1 MGLAFRSSF
10 VVSVALVLDIYVF
23 IKGIMREEE
32 LLETEFG
39 DEFIQYKKQTTLVTR
54 CLLGL

>member
-1 MGLAFRSSF
+1 MGLVFRSFF

-39 DEFIQYKKQTTLVTR
+39 DEFIQYKKQTK
-54 CLLGL
+54 CLIPFLY